1 MTRIFL
7 RFYLGVIA
15 ILVLAWFVQAY
26 VFRRSAVEKNI
37 AVVEQA
43 LAGGARLARDEI
55 VAGGKAQAA
64 ETVQQLQTQFDFPIQ
79 IVAKDTRPLSETM
92 SQRLERGEVVLLGD
106 RLEVAFPESEYL
118 LELGPLPKFSG
129 PTQADYTIGLGTVF
143 ALTAIAIAILLRPIA
158 NQLRSV
164 ERTALAIA
172 GGDLSARIDSQLWKR
187 SVPLADAFNT
197 MADRVEK
204 VLLSQKELLQAV
216 SHELRTPLSRV
227 QFATELLRSAEDQ
240 QQRDLRIDAI
250 DEATDQLNDLVGELL
265 KYVRLDAETETAE
278 HESIVVDQLIEESI
292 NDLAPLYQ
300 GVDFRFSASSPPL
313 VLDTFRP
320 GLLRAMNNLVSNAG
334 KYCRSTVLVS
344 ASQQQ
349 ASITITVE
357 DDGVGI
363 APLDREAVF
372 EPFKRLSSSSQPGAG
387 LGLALVRRIC
397 RRLGGDVTIST
408 SHLGGAKFTVTLPKK
423 FESPKLLPT

>member
-1 MTRIFL
+1 M
-7 RFYLGVIA
+7 
-15 ILVLAWFVQAY
+15 
-26 VFRRSAVEKNI
+26 
-37 AVVEQA
+37 
-43 LAGGARLARDEI
+43 
-55 VAGGKAQAA
+55 
-64 ETVQQLQTQFDFPIQ
+64 
-79 IVAKDTRPLSETM
+79 
-92 SQRLERGEVVLLGD
+92 
-106 RLEVAFPESEYL
+106 
-118 LELGPLPKFSG
+118 
-129 PTQADYTIGLGTVF
+129 
-143 ALTAIAIAILLRPIA
+143 
-158 NQLRSV
+158 
-164 ERTALAIA
+164 
-172 GGDLSARIDSQLWKR
+172 
-187 SVPLADAFNT
+187 
-197 MADRVEK
+197 
-204 VLLSQKELLQAV
+204 
-216 SHELRTPLSRV
+216 
-227 QFATELLRSAEDQ
+227 
-240 QQRDLRIDAI
+240 
-250 DEATDQLNDLVGELL
+250 
-265 KYVRLDAETETAE
+265 DAETETAE